1 MKDRDEEALHALKK
15 LRGEGNHMSAE
26 EELEL
31 IRVCLREEAD
41 QGTYADLFKGH
52 NRRRTLVI
60 CGVAFFFQ
68 ATGQVFSGHYG
79 AVFVQSLGT
88 VNPFN
93 ITVSQSALNTF
104 TSFVGILMLDRVGE
118 YHARYYLEAM
128 DRMRF
133 ECQNGS

>member
-1 MKDRDEEALHALKK
+1 MQERDEEALRALKT
-15 LRGEGNHMSAE
+15 LRREGGHISAE

-41 QGTYADLFKGH
+41 KGTYADLLRGH
-52 NRRRTLVI
+52 NRRRTFVI

-79 AVFVQSLGT
+79 TIFVQSLGT
-88 VNPFN
+88 VNPWD
-93 ITVSQSALNTF
+93 ITVSQSALNTV

-118 YHARYYLEAM
+118 
-128 DRMRF
+128 
-133 ECQNGS
+133 CWT